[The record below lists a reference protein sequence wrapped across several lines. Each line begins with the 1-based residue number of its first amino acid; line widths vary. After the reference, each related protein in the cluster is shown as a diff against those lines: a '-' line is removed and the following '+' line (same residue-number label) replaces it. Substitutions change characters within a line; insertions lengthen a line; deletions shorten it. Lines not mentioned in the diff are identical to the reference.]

1 MGLGARRN
9 NCWAQSK
16 TAPHIDLTMSAAY
29 HRDIIFGAPWLMT
42 GETISHYRILH
53 QLGGGGMGVVYEA
66 EDLSLGRHV
75 ALKFLPGEL
84 EKDPSALERFQREA
98 RAASALNHPNICT
111 IYEIGQVDSRYF
123 LAMELLE
130 GQTLKQRIGKH
141 ALEMDVL
148 MELAMQIADALEAAH
163 SKGIIHRDI
172 KPANIFVTNRNQ
184 AKVLDFGL
192 AKKTLKA
199 EAVAGGITAGL
210 DVTVDEELLTSP
222 GSTVGTVAY
231 MSPEQAR
238 GKDLDTR
245 TDLFSFGAVLY
256 EMATGALPFRG
267 DTSPVIFEAILN
279 RPPVLPVRLNPDVP
293 LQLEEIINKLLEK
306 DRDLRYQSAA
316 EVRADLKRL
325 KRDTDSGLISAASSS
340 ATLRAPRERKPGRL
354 WNLVVIAI
362 VVLAVLGLA
371 MTVFLRR
378 TRAVMTER
386 DAILVTDFVNT
397 TADPVFDGTL
407 KKALAVDLEQ
417 SPYLNVFPEQ
427 KVRQTLQF
435 MGRTPDER
443 ITGDVGREICQRVG
457 IKAMLNGS
465 IANMGSQYVI
475 TLDAVNAST
484 GESLA
489 REEVQATNKESV
501 LNSLHA
507 AGSSLR
513 KKLGESLVSVQKYDK
528 PLSEATT
535 SSLEA
540 LKAFSL
546 GDMKHQSF
554 DELAAL
560 PLYQHA
566 VELDPNFAM
575 AYARLG
581 TVYNNLG
588 QSELSET
595 NRQKAFELRDR
606 ASEHE
611 KLYIMSHYY
620 VDSGQLD
627 KGITALELYK
637 QTYPRDS
644 TPYNNIAVV
653 YIQMGQF
660 ENALENARQAVQLDP
675 DSASGYSNAGFA
687 YAGLN
692 RLDEAK
698 ATFNEA
704 LQHKAGAAVA
714 HSSLAMIAWLQGDQ
728 AAMEREL
735 DLMKNDP
742 QSDFTE
748 TGMRSAMAAYGG
760 QVKAGRNFGQKQRE
774 AAGRLGFKEAAAN
787 EYAQEAFT
795 EATLLNKARALEDVA
810 QALKL
815 SQSRNVV
822 LYCASALA
830 MAGQDARAAKLAD
843 DVAQKRPYDTLVQFV
858 AVPLIKAQIELN
870 HENPG
875 KAIDLLDSALVY
887 ARANSGVLY
896 VRGNAYLKAGRG
908 SDAVQAFQRLLDLKN
923 TINIDPIMPLA
934 KVGLARAYV
943 LAGDKARGRVAYQD
957 FFALWKNADPDIPV
971 LREIKTEYAKLQ

>member
-1 MGLGARRN
+1 M
-9 NCWAQSK
+9 Q
-16 TAPHIDLTMSAAY
+16 
-29 HRDIIFGAPWLMT
+29 

-66 EDLSLGRHV
+66 EDINLGRHV

-84 EKDPSALERFQREA
+84 EKDPLALERFQREA

-111 IYEIGQVDSRYF
+111 IYEIGQTDGRF
-123 LAMELLE
+123 FIAMELME
-130 GQTLKQRIGKH
+130 GQTLKQRMGKQP
-141 ALEMDVL
+141 LEMDVL
-148 MELAMQIADALEAAH
+148 IDLAIQIADALDAAH

-172 KPANIFVTNRNQ
+172 KPANIFITNRNQ

-192 AKKTLKA
+192 AKQTLKA
-199 EAVAGGITAGL
+199 EAVMGGITAGSKE
-210 DVTVDEELLTSP
+210 TVDEELLTSP

-279 RPPVLPVRLNPDVP
+279 RAPVLPVRLNPDVP
-293 LQLEEIINKLLEK
+293 LQLEEIITKLLEK

-325 KRDTDSGLISAASSS
+325 KRDTESGLISAATSS
-340 ATLRAPRERKPGRL
+340 ATLRTARGKKPGRL
-354 WNLVVIAI
+354 WNLVVMAI
-362 VVLAVLGLA
+362 VVIAVIGLA

-378 TRAVMTER
+378 TRAVMTDR
-386 DAILVTDFVNT
+386 DEILVTDFVNT

-407 KKALAVDLEQ
+407 KKAVAVDLGQ
-417 SPYLNVFPEQ
+417 SPYLNVFPDQ

-435 MGRTPDER
+435 MGRAPDER
-443 ITGDVGREICQRVG
+443 ITGDVGREICQRAG

-465 IANMGSQYVI
+465 IANLGSQYVI
-475 TLDAVNAST
+475 TLDAVNAGT

-489 REEVQATNKESV
+489 REEVQSSTKEEV
-501 LNSLHA
+501 LNSLHQ

-513 KKLGESLVSVQKYDK
+513 KKLGESLASVQRYDK

-546 GDMKHQSF
+546 ADMKHQMF
-554 DELAAL
+554 DELTAL

-581 TVYNNLG
+581 AVYSNLG
-588 QSELSET
+588 QSELSEV

-637 QTYPRDS
+637 QTYPRDM
-644 TPYNNIAVV
+644 TPYNNLAVV
-653 YIQMGQF
+653 YNQMGQF
-660 ENALENARQAVQLDP
+660 ENALDNARKAVQLDP
-675 DSASGYSNAGFA
+675 DSASGYSNVGFA
-687 YAGLN
+687 YGGLN

-698 ATFNEA
+698 ATFKEA
-704 LQHKAGAAVA
+704 LQHKAGGTVA
-714 HSSLAMIAWLQGDQ
+714 HSSLAMISWLQGDKDGV
-728 AAMEREL
+728 EHEL
-735 DLMKNDP
+735 DAMKNDP
-742 QSDFTE
+742 QGEFQV
-748 TGMRSAMAAYGG
+748 TGLRAAMAAYAG
-760 QVKAGRNFGQKQRE
+760 QGKMARSFGQKQRE
-774 AAGRLGFKEAAAN
+774 AAERLSFKEAAAS
-787 EYAQEAFT
+787 EYSQEAFM
-795 EATLLNKARALEDVA
+795 EATFLNKARALDDVA

-815 SQSRNVV
+815 SQSPNVV
-822 LYCASALA
+822 LNCAAALA
-830 MAGQDARAAKLAD
+830 VAGENARAAKLAD
-843 DVAQKRPYDTLVQFV
+843 DIAQKRPYDTLVQFV
-858 AVPLIKAQIELN
+858 EVPLVKAQIELN
-870 HENPG
+870 QGNPA

-887 ARANSGVLY
+887 ARANTGVLY

-908 SDAVQAFQRLLDLKN
+908 GDAVQAFQRLLDLKN
-923 TINIDPIMPLA
+923 VINIDPTVALA
-934 KVGLARAYV
+934 RVGLARAYV
-943 LAGDKARGRVAYQD
+943 MAGDKARARVAYQD
-957 FFALWKNADPDIPV
+957 FFALWKDADPDVPI
-971 LREIKTEYAKLQ
+971 LRDVKAEYAKLQ